1 MFHTSLLSPYHEN
14 EIHGRNFPSP
24 PPDLIDNKKH
34 YEIKKII
41 HYKGAPSHWQYLVC
55 WKGYSA
61 KEDSWLPEAEFSAV
75 KELLQD
81 YKNSLHSPHSL
92 ASH

>member
-1 MFHTSLLSPYHEN
+1 MFHASLLSPYHEN

-24 PPDLIDNKKH
+24 PPDLIDNEEH
-34 YEIKKII
+34 YEIEKII
-41 HYKGAPSHWQYLVC
+41 RHKGAPSRQQYLIR

-61 KEDSWLPEAEFSAV
+61 KEDSWLPETEFSAA

-81 YKNSLHSPHSL
+81 YKNSLHLPHS
-92 ASH
+92 SVPH